1 MRNLYSAIMPLGG
14 YRGAEHVGITKT
26 MKYESTVYT
35 VTVGWWLLECSS
47 RLAKY
52 CL

>member
-1 MRNLYSAIMPLGG
+1 
-14 YRGAEHVGITKT
+14 
-26 MKYESTVYT
+26 MKYESAVYT